1 MRMQNNVLG
10 AANLPAI
17 YQKDTHTYIPHTEK
31 GKWQKNKNGKQLVNL
46 DSRGKYVCHIWV
58 SKAMDA
64 AGRDSLCFKID
75 Q

>member
-46 DSRGKYVCHIWV
+46 DSRGKYVCHI
-58 SKAMDA
+58 
-64 AGRDSLCFKID
+64 
-75 Q
+75 